1 MRDVKTRTYVERLKP
16 RTSAAMPRTAVA
28 LWRRRYIRRQQEQRR
43 SPSEYATE
51 QVQETASAAVCA
63 AKRLPRKSAVQR
75 CRQNRYQPPSA
86 AQQRAKQH
94 AQQQTVQRTRAAV
107 RKAEQRLRRVGQ
119 AAVRV
124 VRVSVATMTA
134 ATGGAVLLLL
144 WMLPVMAAAVALSPA
159 GVVADSHPME
169 PSGEA
174 MKVWERLPDD
184 LPLQRR
190 TVVTYALA
198 LVDEVDYFWGGKSLT
213 LGWDDRWGEMTAVSA
228 EGSDTTGT
236 AQPYGLD
243 CSGFVDW
250 AFYNASG
257 SSYVI
262 GQGGGA
268 AEQHSACEDIDWNEV
283 QAGDLLFYAEDEHI
297 GIAAGYDRLGRLL
310 VVHCAAGKGVII
322 THRTGF
328 ETAARPRWYDE

>member
-1 MRDVKTRTYVERLKP
+1 MRDVKTRAYVEWSKP
-16 RTSAAMPRTAVA
+16 RPSAAMPRAAVA
-28 LWRRRYIRRQQEQRR
+28 LWQRRYIRQKREQH
-43 SPSEYATE
+43 SPAEYATE
-51 QVQETASAAVCA
+51 QVQETASTAVCA
-63 AKRLPRKSAVQR
+63 AERLPRKSAVQR
-75 CRQNRYQPPSA
+75 YRQGRRQPPPTA
-86 AQQRAKQH
+86 HQRAKQH

-107 RKAEQRLRRVGQ
+107 RKSKQRLKRAAQ
-119 AAVRV
+119 AAVRA
-124 VRVSVATMTA
+124 VRAGIGTLTA

-184 LPLQRR
+184 LLLQRR
-190 TVVTYALA
+190 MVVTYALA

-257 SSYVI
+257 GSYVI

-268 AEQHSACEDIDWNEV
+268 AEQHSACEDIDWDEV

-297 GIAAGYDRLGRLL
+297 GIAAGHDRLGRLL
-310 VVHCAAGKGVII
+310 VVHCAAGKGVTI
-322 THRTGF
+322 THRAGF
-328 ETAARPRWYDE
+328 ETAASPRWYDE